1 MIKIRRFA
9 TSASSLGVGLLL
21 MLLPNFAAAQDL
33 SGTLKKVRD
42 NKHFVIGYRE
52 ASFPFA
58 YYDEAKKPVG
68 FAVDLC
74 TRIGEAVKKELN
86 QPDIEIRYLPV
97 NSQTRIPLLTNGT
110 IDIEC
115 GSTTDNLTRQE
126 QVDFTYSFYVT
137 GGRLLVNKAAG
148 IKEVEDLNGKAI
160 AVAAG
165 TSNER
170 VIKDYIDRLKLNV
183 RLLTV
188 RDHAEGMLALET
200 DRIDAYIHDEVGQ
213 FALLAKSRQRDRFEV
228 VGRLLSFDPYGLMI
242 RRDDSAFRLVANRTL
257 AQIYRSGEVR
267 SLFAKHFEP
276 FGIPMTEAVDWTFK
290 LHAMPD

>member
-1 MIKIRRFA
+1 MKPLRNYAIQA
-9 TSASSLGVGLLL
+9 LVAASSL
-21 MLLPNFAAAQDL
+21 MLVMGTPALPQAL
-33 SGTLKKVRD
+33 SGTLKKVQES
-42 NKHFVIGYRE
+42 KKFVIGYRE

-58 YYDEAKKPVG
+58 YYDDAKKPVG
-68 FAVDLC
+68 FAVELC

-86 QPDIEIRYLPV
+86 QPDIEIQYLPV
-97 NSQTRIPLLTNGT
+97 NAQTRIPLLTNGT

-115 GSTTDNLTRQE
+115 GSTTNNLARQQ

-137 GGRLLVNKAAG
+137 GGRLLANKSSG
-148 IKEVEDLNGKAI
+148 IKEIEDTNGKTLG
-160 AVAAG
+160 VAPG

-170 VIKDYIDRLKLNV
+170 VLKDYIDRLKLDV
-183 RLLTV
+183 KVVTV

-200 DRIDAYIHDEVGQ
+200 DRIDAYVHDEVGE

-242 RRDDSAFRLVANRTL
+242 RRNDSAFQHVANRTL
-257 AQIYRSGEVR
+257 ALIYRSGEVR
-267 SLFAKHFEP
+267 EMFKKWFDP

-290 LHAMPD
+290 LNAMPD